1 MSRRRNSN
9 QLVTI
14 FWRDIPTHVNG
25 VEGRDK
31 HQFPLKKRFET
42 AVDRAAMKADLTEAS
57 NYIGEVRRESRPA
70 GEDVRSEAEALAAD
84 LDATFTL
91 EVLNSY
97 VDNGG
102 FAPGATSPGTSG
114 PQSQSPEGVPS
125 DD

>member
-1 MSRRRNSN
+1 MSRRRTSN
-9 QLVTI
+9 QLVVI
-14 FWRDIPTHVNG
+14 YWRDIPTHVNG
-25 VEGRDK
+25 VEGREK

-70 GEDVRSEAEALAAD
+70 GGDVRTEAEALAAE

-91 EVLNSY
+91 EVLNTY

-102 FAPGATSPGTSG
+102 FTPGTSG
-114 PQSQSPEGVPS
+114 PATEGVQS